1 MFGAGPV
8 RRQVTDGFEMNGWNH
23 ATCTALMIFS
33 RQIAAEM
40 ALDRHF
46 SASRIGTALAPT
58 RWQGQQK
65 E

>member
-1 MFGAGPV
+1 
-8 RRQVTDGFEMNGWNH
+8 
-23 ATCTALMIFS
+23 MIFS

-46 SASRIGTALAPT
+46 SASRIGTALALT
-58 RWQGQQK
+58 IGQGQQK